1 MVKVKNNV
9 ENHYTLNINSELLEI
24 DVKELFYLQVAIGL
38 YRHKR
43 KQSVYVD
50 FRLKR
55 NIGVDANKAFSL
67 IYKDFEANCSTEDR
81 DLLYSR
87 LNKLNKANFK
97 DGTLQIKN
105 SKWNRDIVSLF
116 WGNLKPASTNE
127 PATTKKP
134 KQNQSSK
141 AKLVNSNKNTKSKQV
156 SSSDTKCFTLLS
168 SQDDMG
174 CSACNE
180 KAAFILKTT
189 EADDLEIAF
198 CKTDF
203 KDFICVILDFY
214 IFHDETPTMFREGA
228 TEVTYKSKKAKCFC
242 CGRSNTM
249 SFNFKIGNNDFSLC
263 EKDFEKLCDIVFKS
277 DAVKREFNDKYQE
290 FINESRKKKPS
301 GIQQDKKKKA

>member
-67 IYKDFEANCSTEDR
+67 IYKDFEANFSNKDR

-301 GIQQDKKKKA
+301 GTQQDKKKKA